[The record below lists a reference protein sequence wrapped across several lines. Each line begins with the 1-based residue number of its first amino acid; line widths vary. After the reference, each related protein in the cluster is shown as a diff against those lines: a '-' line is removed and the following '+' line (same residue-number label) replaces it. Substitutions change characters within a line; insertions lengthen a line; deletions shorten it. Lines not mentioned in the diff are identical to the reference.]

1 MTDRELLQQ
10 ALDALEHL
18 QTDVEWQYKSPTRAM
33 LRKIEKA
40 LRARLA
46 QPEPILPGGGIGRHP
61 DIQARKEGDLIV
73 ADLPQVPRGSGG
85 ISKDAEPMIDGW
97 PLWSGL
103 PQIPKGGGG
112 VSEEML
118 KKVVDKLPTMPI
130 KVAEN
135 PTKPT
140 KVMIIPALLEQAGY
154 VKKKEWLGLTEDEI
168 YEAVEN
174 SNSVLVKDM
183 ARAIEAKL
191 KEKNT

>member
-1 MTDRELLQQ
+1 MTDRELFEQ

-46 QPEPILPGGGIGRHP
+46 QPEPILPGGG
-61 DIQARKEGDLIV
+61 A
-73 ADLPQVPRGSGG
+73 GSG
-85 ISKDAEPMIDGW
+85 EPTIDGW

-103 PQIPKGGGG
+103 PDEKT
-112 VSEEML
+112 M

-154 VKKKEWLGLTEDEI
+154 VKKKEWVGLTDEEI

-191 KEKNT
+191 KEKNGG